1 MLIKKLLRT
10 FGEYKAQFISMVLMI
25 MIGVGVFIG
34 FNMEWVTIEKDSEAF
49 YQETCF
55 ADYRVINDGDFGFG
69 EKDLAA
75 IRAIKGVDAAALY
88 LSADLNVKGEE
99 KKTIAVTVTTDQKV
113 SFFKLMEGAPYDPT
127 DVGGVWLSDKY
138 AAANGIGIGDD
149 MVLQFNG
156 DVALTVRGLIKSSE
170 YMICVPENGALMPSF
185 ETYGYGYITPAT
197 YRSAVGFTI
206 YPQINV
212 RSSLSEKE
220 FKAAVNAA
228 LSKTTLVLTKDEV
241 ISYAEVQGEATEG
254 KTMGAILP
262 TVFLLIAVLAM
273 ITTMH
278 RIAAKEKTQIGT
290 LKALGFR
297 DKTLL
302 LHYTALSLI
311 VGIVGSLLGIGLG
324 YIICYIIMNPNGAMG
339 TYFDMP
345 YWKMYMP
352 WFAYLVI
359 AAILLLFTAVG
370 YFSISRM
377 LKGSAAEAL
386 RPLVPKKVKKVL
398 LEKTPLWNK
407 LSFGA
412 KWNLRDMFRHKSR
425 MFMSLIGV
433 IGCMIILVGA
443 TGIKD
448 TAREFINSYY
458 NGAINYQCSI
468 YLDTSDS
475 VSKFA
480 REEII
485 EKYGED
491 YSATVPVEIGEK
503 AVSLTVWSLPNDRM
517 RFLSM
522 KGGYVKLPQS
532 GALVCTRLA
541 DEFGLKKGDVV
552 KISPFGKSEVYTITV
567 AGVARS
573 LTESVMISV
582 DYAAELGVAFTPD
595 TVYSDKASS
604 EIALTPAIKNVRTKS
619 ELVEAFD
626 SFMEVMNEMIL
637 LFIVAGVILGVIVL
651 YNLGSMGYTE
661 RYLEMATLKVV
672 GFNNKKIAGLLIGQT
687 MLMTVVGIVLGFPL
701 GVLVLKWLTVA
712 LASEYEMA
720 ITLGPLTYL
729 VSILVTAGVSL
740 VVSLLVAGKNKKI
753 DMVAAL
759 KAPE

>member
-1 MLIKKLLRT
+1 MLVKKLLRT
-10 FGEYKAQFISMVLMI
+10 FGEYKAQFISMILMI

-34 FNMEWVTIEKDSEAF
+34 FNMEWVTIEKDTDAF
-49 YQETCF
+49 YSETYF
-55 ADYRVINDGDFGFG
+55 ADYRVINESGFGFAQR
-69 EKDLAA
+69 DLDA
-75 IRAIKGVDAAALY
+75 IRAIDGVDAAALY
-88 LSADLNVKGEE
+88 VSADLNVKGED
-99 KKTIAVTVTTDQKV
+99 KKSVAVTVTTDETV
-113 SFFKLMEGAPYDPT
+113 SFFKLMEGAPYDPA

-138 AAANGIGIGDD
+138 AAANGVKIGDEI
-149 MVLQFNG
+149 VLQYNG
-156 DVALTVRGLIKSSE
+156 DIPLTVRGLVKSSE
-170 YMICVPENGALMPSF
+170 YLICVPENGALMPSF
-185 ETYGYGYITPAT
+185 ETYGYGYVTPET
-197 YRSAVGFTI
+197 YRSAVGFAI

-212 RSSLSEKE
+212 RSSLSEE
-220 FKAAVNAA
+220 LFKMKVNAA

-241 ISYAEVQGEATEG
+241 VSYAEVQGEATEG
-254 KTMGAILP
+254 KTMGSILP

-278 RIAAKEKTQIGT
+278 RIVAKEKTQIGT
-290 LKALGFR
+290 LKALGFH

-311 VGIVGSLLGIGLG
+311 VGIIGSVLGIGLG
-324 YIICYIIMNPNGAMG
+324 YLVCYIIMNPNGSMG

-352 WFAYLVI
+352 WFSWLVI
-359 AAILLLFTAVG
+359 LAVLLLFTAVG
-370 YFSISRM
+370 YFSVARM

-407 LSFGA
+407 LSFGS
-412 KWNLRDMFRHKSR
+412 KWNLRDMLRHKSR

-448 TAREFINSYY
+448 TAAEFMNSYY
-458 NGAINYQCSI
+458 DGAINYRCSI

-475 VSKFA
+475 VSKSA
-480 REEII
+480 RKDVI
-485 EKYGED
+485 ERYGED
-491 YSATVPVEIGEK
+491 YSATVPVELGDK
-503 AVSLTVWSLPNDRM
+503 AVSLTIWSLPNDRM
-517 RFLSM
+517 RFLSL

-541 DEFGLKKGDVV
+541 DEFNLKKGDVIE
-552 KISPFGKSEVYTITV
+552 ISPFGKNKVYEVTV

-582 DYAAELGVAFTPD
+582 GYAEELGVAFTPD
-595 TVYSDKASS
+595 TVYSDKAAS
-604 EIALTPAIKNVRTKS
+604 EISLTPAIKNVRTKS
-619 ELVEAFD
+619 ELIEAFD
-626 SFMEVMNEMIL
+626 SFMEVMNQMIL

-672 GFNNKKIAGLLIGQT
+672 GFNNKKIAALLIGQT
-687 MLMTVVGIVLGFPL
+687 MLMTVVGIVLGFPF

-740 VVSLLVAGKNKKI
+740 LVSLLVARKNKKI

>member
-55 ADYRVINDGDFGFG
+55 ADYRVINDGGFGFG

-99 KKTIAVTVTTDQKV
+99 EKTIAVTVTTDQKV
-113 SFFKLMEGAPYDPT
+113 SFFKVMEGAPYNPT

-138 AAANGIGIGDD
+138 AAANGIKIGDD

-185 ETYGYGYITPAT
+185 ETYGYGYVTPAT
-197 YRSAVGFTI
+197 YRSAAGFTI